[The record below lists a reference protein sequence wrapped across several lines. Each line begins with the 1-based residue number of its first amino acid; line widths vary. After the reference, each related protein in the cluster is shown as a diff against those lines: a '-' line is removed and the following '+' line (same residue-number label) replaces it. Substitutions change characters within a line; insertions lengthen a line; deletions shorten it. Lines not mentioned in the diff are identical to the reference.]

1 MPKKLLV
8 NRVCNEFCS
17 LLLSK
22 PLVILDIPQ
31 LKKLIDTCRSS
42 TAACCGGNFAKKK
55 AAERIAYSMLSSLEE
70 EEVENIKKALLDKK
84 QYTAINIKFP
94 ETKRE
99 LIL

>member
-1 MPKKLLV
+1 MPKKLFV

-22 PLVILDIPQ
+22 PLVILEIPQ
-31 LKKLIDTCRSS
+31 LKKLIDACRSS
-42 TAACCGGNFAKKK
+42 TAGCCGKSLAKKI
-55 AAERIAYSMLSSLEE
+55 AAEKSAYSTLSSLEE
-70 EEVENIKKALLDKK
+70 EEIENIKKALLDSK

-94 ETKRE
+94 ETKKE

>member
-31 LKKLIDTCRSS
+31 LRELIDTCRSS
-42 TAACCGGNFAKKK
+42 TAGCCGKSFAKEKV
-55 AAERIAYSMLSSLEE
+55 AEKVAYSMLSSLEE
-70 EEVENIKKALLDKK
+70 EEIKNIRKALLDRK

-94 ETKRE
+94 KIKKE